1 MMINSTSFDNEKD
14 DPCDD
19 WSKHTIKKFLTK
31 DMLMAGTYLGEYPSR
46 VEGALLDIRRT

>member
-19 WSKHTIKKFLTK
+19 WSKHTIPKPKEEK
-31 DMLMAGTYLGEYPSR
+31 
-46 VEGALLDIRRT
+46 